1 MSVKSRI
8 TNIDKGSM
16 KKILGVGDLF
26 AVGYGDLG
34 SSIYYALGITALF
47 ALGAT
52 PIALALAGLV
62 FACTALTYAEM
73 SSMMKDSGGS
83 ATYSR
88 HAFNDLISFIA
99 GWGLLLDY
107 IVTIAIS
114 SYSVAPYLA
123 YFFKALNVNN
133 TKIIFA
139 VLVVASL
146 FVINFFG
153 TKHSTRISWFLTM
166 LTVVTQVTIVIIG
179 SVYLVKLPEL
189 FKHMRIGVDSSWS
202 PTWPQFFKGVAMAM
216 VAYTGIESMA
226 QLSSEAKNP
235 AKTVPRAIMYAM
247 GTLLFVYLGIS
258 VVSLAAI
265 SPQELSTKYLED
277 PIAGIVS
284 VLPFGGQALGAW
296 VGLLA
301 AVILFVAANA
311 GLIGASRL
319 CFNMGENYQIP
330 RFVYKLHKKH
340 KTPYVA
346 LGIFACLAGLIIF
359 WSRGK
364 LAFLADLYNF
374 GAMLAFFSAHLS
386 LLMLRIRQ
394 KDAVRPFRVPFN
406 IKIRGYSFPISAI
419 LGCVVTLAVW
429 ILVVVTKPD
438 GRWLGLAWIGL
449 GLVMYFTYRR
459 KHKIAPAGKLQ
470 IEKIKIPDFKTLSIR
485 KILVPTRGGTE
496 TETVQIACEIAK
508 AHGADVTA
516 INIIEVPFSMPLDLP
531 LSQRSGIADSILKR
545 ADAISREYHIK
556 MELKVMQSRSIDKS
570 ISEMLR
576 NEEFDLLV
584 LGAQLPTH
592 GGSVVKG
599 FGALTE
605 KILRD
610 APCRVWVC
618 CHREKLNS

>member
-1 MSVKSRI
+1 
-8 TNIDKGSM
+8 M

-133 TKIIFA
+133 TKIVFA
-139 VLVVASL
+139 ILVVASL

-166 LTVVTQVTIVIIG
+166 LTVVTQATIVIIG

-189 FKHMRIGVDSSWS
+189 FRHMRIGVDSSWS

-359 WSRGK
+359 WSKGK

-394 KDAVRPFRVPFN
+394 KDAIRPFRVPFN
-406 IKIRGYSFPISAI
+406 IKIKGYSFPISAI
-419 LGCVVTLAVW
+419 LGCVVTFAVW
-429 ILVVVTKPD
+429 VLVVVTKPD

-556 MELKVMQSRSIDKS
+556 MELKVMQSRSIHKS
-570 ISEMLR
+570 ITEMLR

-584 LGAQLPTH
+584 LGAELPTH
-592 GGSVVKG
+592 SGATVKG
-599 FGALTE
+599 FGILTE
-605 KILRD
+605 KILRES
-610 APCRVWVC
+610 PCRVWVC
-618 CHREKLNS
+618 CHKEKAT

>member
-1 MSVKSRI
+1 
-8 TNIDKGSM
+8 M

-123 YFFKALNVNN
+123 YFFKALHVNN
-133 TKIIFA
+133 TKIVFA
-139 VLVVASL
+139 ILVVASL

-166 LTVVTQVTIVIIG
+166 LTVVTQATIVIIG

-386 LLMLRIRQ
+386 LLMLRFRQ
-394 KDAVRPFRVPFN
+394 KDAIRPFRVPFN
-406 IKIRGYSFPISAI
+406 IRIKGYSFPISAI
-419 LGCVVTLAVW
+419 LGCIVTFAVW
-429 ILVVVTKPD
+429 VLVVVTKPD

-449 GLVMYFTYRR
+449 GLVMYFSYRK

-556 MELKVMQSRSIDKS
+556 MELKVMQSRSIHKS
-570 ISEMLR
+570 ITEMLR

-584 LGAQLPTH
+584 LGAELPTH
-592 GGSVVKG
+592 SGATVKG
-599 FGALTE
+599 FGVLTE
-605 KILRD
+605 KILRES
-610 APCRVWVC
+610 PCRVWVC
-618 CHREKLNS
+618 CHKEKVNQ

>member
-1 MSVKSRI
+1 MSNKSRI

-133 TKIIFA
+133 TKIVFA
-139 VLVVASL
+139 ILVVASL

-166 LTVVTQVTIVIIG
+166 LTVVTQATIVIIG

-189 FKHMRIGVDSSWS
+189 FRHMRIGVDSSWS

-359 WSRGK
+359 WSKGK

-394 KDAVRPFRVPFN
+394 KDAIRPFRVPFN
-406 IKIRGYSFPISAI
+406 IKIKGYSFPISAI
-419 LGCVVTLAVW
+419 LGCVVTFAVW
-429 ILVVVTKPD
+429 VLVVVTKPD

-556 MELKVMQSRSIDKS
+556 MELKVMQSRSIHKS
-570 ISEMLR
+570 ITEMLR

-584 LGAQLPTH
+584 LGAELPTH
-592 GGSVVKG
+592 SGATVKG
-599 FGALTE
+599 FGILTE
-605 KILRD
+605 KILRES
-610 APCRVWVC
+610 PCRVWVC
-618 CHREKLNS
+618 CHKEKAT